1 MFLHC
6 PFVKFPLLVICSA
19 IVLAALGLKG
29 HFGEMGEK
37 RVYVPL
43 LVMFQDLPLR
53 GVRVSGGML
62 ILLGCLCANRSP
74 KTAIQYCC
82 VQIRGGSRAG

>member
-53 GVRVSGGML
+53 GGSCFRWHVDTAWL
-62 ILLGCLCANRSP
+62 PLCEPFS
-74 KTAIQYCC
+74 
-82 VQIRGGSRAG
+82 